1 MTEADAPATASAHA
15 EVEADDEVDPRW
27 DWYLGPRVWLPGL
40 GLLVLAMLGIG
51 AGWWL
56 TADESAAAD
65 PGAPVLAADG
75 TLRQAVHWHTDFAV
89 FIRGQQFNFAQDDF
103 WSKEGEEKDPYV
115 HIHEPRSTV
124 VHVHREQTTWDE
136 FLTSLG
142 FELTDN
148 SLALPEGIKYINGNG
163 ETLKFFVN
171 GTRVDTLMF
180 QDITDL
186 GKVLITFGPEPDE
199 EILQT
204 QWPKVTEQACIP
216 SELCKDRIPD
226 QPEPEPCSKSS
237 GSCTG

>member
-1 MTEADAPATASAHA
+1 MTDTDEARGTANTN
-15 EVEADDEVDPRW
+15 DDVDVVDPPHW

-40 GLLVLAMLGIG
+40 ALLVLAMIG
-51 AGWWL
+51 SAAGWWI

-75 TLRQAVHWHTDFAV
+75 TLRQPVHWHTDFAV

-124 VHVHREQTTWDE
+124 IHVHREQTTWDE
-136 FLTSLG
+136 FLNSLG
-142 FELTDN
+142 FQLTDN
-148 SLALPEGIKYINGNG
+148 SLTLPDGTKYVSGNG

-186 GKVLITFGPEPDE
+186 GKVLITFGSESDE
-199 EILQT
+199 DILRT
-204 QWPKVTEQACIP
+204 QWPTVTDQACIP

-226 QPEPEPCSKSS
+226 EPEPEPCSKS
-237 GSCTG
+237 GTSCTG